1 MIGKG
6 LNNNSGLGIVTAAEV
21 TTQQQPQVP
30 GSPPSA
36 AAASAQVHGFSQMQL
51 PSVTGASSNGVTK
64 EGWLRKRG
72 ARMHRW
78 TTRYII
84 LSGPKLS
91 YKVKQESATVRGA
104 YDLVPGC
111 ILTEVRGVVINH
123 LYFSLFI
130 CFSVDAVQIQEEVQ
144 LKGKKL
150 YSFWLVWPKD
160 KNDTGRDADD
170 APTSGG
176 ASGKEEDDSDD
187 DLPSPGHSA
196 HDNHP
201 SGTAAEGGKPK
212 DLKQIVQSEV
222 MGAEKQRKKA
232 EEQLNLHY
240 SQDAS
245 ISLGYKIAA
254 AAVGGVLVGALT
266 AGIGL
271 VPYAAI
277 VGMAAAAS
285 GGAVVL
291 QYRKPSD
298 SRLILASEN
307 MLEISLWRAAIEDEL
322 TKLEMQGK
330 PLLPEGADPNV
341 ISHILGIST
350 EGGAGGWVRVGLM
363 DGMRIMQ
370 QTDAW
375 DGSKCRKAQ
384 VVLKMCPINVF
395 VMLMDLGSLHWPKYG
410 DIKVSFSTSHLLIFY
425 RSKVAFLYRLPAP

>member
-1 MIGKG
+1 
-6 LNNNSGLGIVTAAEV
+6 LGRFT
-21 TTQQQPQVP
+21 
-30 GSPPSA
+30 
-36 AAASAQVHGFSQMQL
+36 L
-51 PSVTGASSNGVTK
+51 
-64 EGWLRKRG
+64 
-72 ARMHRW
+72 
-78 TTRYII
+78 
-84 LSGPKLS
+84 
-91 YKVKQESATVRGA
+91 
-104 YDLVPGC
+104 
-111 ILTEVRGVVINH
+111 
-123 LYFSLFI
+123 
-130 CFSVDAVQIQEEVQ
+130 QIQEEAQ

-160 KNDTGRDADD
+160 KNDTGTDAEEG
-170 APTSGG
+170 PG
-176 ASGKEEDDSDD
+176 AGVPSGKEDDDSDD
-187 DLPSPGHSA
+187 ELPSPGHSA
-196 HDNHP
+196 HDSH
-201 SGTAAEGGKPK
+201 AAAAAAGDGGKPK

-254 AAVGGVLVGALT
+254 AAVGGILVGALT

-298 SRLILASEN
+298 SRLILASES

-322 TKLEMQGK
+322 TKLEMQGR

-375 DGSKCRKAQ
+375 DGSKCRRAQ

-395 VMLMDLGSLHWPKYG
+395 VMLMDLVSLHWPRYG
-410 DIKVSFSTSHLLIFY
+410 DVKVSLSIDFIFY
-425 RSKVAFLYRLPAP
+425 A

>member
-1 MIGKG
+1 
-6 LNNNSGLGIVTAAEV
+6 
-21 TTQQQPQVP
+21 
-30 GSPPSA
+30 
-36 AAASAQVHGFSQMQL
+36 
-51 PSVTGASSNGVTK
+51 
-64 EGWLRKRG
+64 
-72 ARMHRW
+72 
-78 TTRYII
+78 
-84 LSGPKLS
+84 
-91 YKVKQESATVRGA
+91 
-104 YDLVPGC
+104 
-111 ILTEVRGVVINH
+111 
-123 LYFSLFI
+123 
-130 CFSVDAVQIQEEVQ
+130 

-160 KNDTGRDADD
+160 KNDTGPDA
-170 APTSGG
+170 AEATGAGGTST
-176 ASGKEEDDSDD
+176 KEDDDSDD

-196 HDNHP
+196 HDSHAGVVVG
-201 SGTAAEGGKPK
+201 SADGGKPK

-240 SQDAS
+240 TEDAS

-254 AAVGGVLVGALT
+254 AAVGGILVGALT

-285 GGAVVL
+285 GGAAVL
-291 QYRKPSD
+291 QYRKPTD
-298 SRLILASEN
+298 SRLILASES

-322 TKLEMQGK
+322 TKLEMQGR
-330 PLLPEGADPNV
+330 PLLPEGADPNI

-370 QTDAW
+370 QTDPW

-395 VMLMDLGSLHWPKYG
+395 VMLMDLVSLHWPRYG
-410 DIKVSFSTSHLLIFY
+410 G
-425 RSKVAFLYRLPAP
+425 SKVKIISYPR